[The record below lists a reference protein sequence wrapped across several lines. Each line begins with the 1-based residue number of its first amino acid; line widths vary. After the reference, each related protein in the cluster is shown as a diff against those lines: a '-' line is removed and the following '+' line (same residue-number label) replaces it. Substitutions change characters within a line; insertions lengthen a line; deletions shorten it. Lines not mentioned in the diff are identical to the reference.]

1 MTLCA
6 LAATTVGWLV
16 TALGALLSLAVGG
29 REERAMAPT
38 LGFAGGVMCAASFWS
53 LLAPA
58 AELAGEL
65 SGRGWLP
72 TTAGFLCGALTL
84 GLLGEI
90 FRGKLKDRGFLM
102 VLSVTLHNLPEG
114 LAVGVA
120 FGAVAAGLS
129 GADAAGAWMLA
140 VGIALQNL
148 PEGFAVAAPL
158 RRAGLPRWKS
168 FFWGQA
174 SGLVEPVGGVLGCAL
189 VGLFRPALPFALS
202 YAAGAMIW
210 VVFAEIAPEACASRR
225 GMAGLV
231 AGFGLMM
238 LMDLAL

>member
-1 MTLCA
+1 MKIILDA
-6 LAATTVGWLV
+6 MGGDHAPEAPV
-16 TALGALLSLAVGG
+16 LGAIQAAQKFGSHI
-29 REERAMAPT
+29 T
-38 LGFAGGVMCAASFWS
+38 LV
-53 LLAPA
+53 
-58 AELAGEL
+58 
-65 SGRGWLP
+65 GRGE
-72 TTAGFLCGALTL
+72 
-84 GLLGEI
+84 EI
-90 FRGKLKDRGFLM
+90 LN
-102 VLSVTLHNLPEG
+102 VLRKNNIANLPEG